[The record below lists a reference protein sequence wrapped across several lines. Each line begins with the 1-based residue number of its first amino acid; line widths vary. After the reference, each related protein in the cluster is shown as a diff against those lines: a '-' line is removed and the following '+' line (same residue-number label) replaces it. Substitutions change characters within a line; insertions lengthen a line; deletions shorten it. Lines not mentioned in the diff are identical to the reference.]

1 MKYTISKFAELLGVT
16 VDTLRLYEKYNIITP
31 EKEEHNNYR
40 YFDDFDARNMLMSR
54 WYRSLGFSMPEVAKL
69 IQSGDFDTICDKIY
83 IRTKELEDEIK
94 QKELLL
100 QKINNILLRLGN
112 VDDELYRC
120 SIRHYPG
127 IYRIKQTNKNDL
139 VKNDQLIEKVREWM
153 EYIQHSFF
161 SFRISESK
169 ILSTEH
175 SFDYNWGLALYEESF
190 HSLNLR
196 IDDLVEYIEPKT
208 YISSL
213 ILSSEEFITKD
224 TLQFM
229 IDEMHEK
236 KYCMNGDIFG
246 RIILTEHTSKIRQ
259 SLLEVN
265 IPIK

>member
-31 EKEEHNNYR
+31 EKEKHNNYR
-40 YFDDFDARNMLMSR
+40 YFNDFDARNMLMSR

-83 IRTKELEDEIK
+83 TRGKELEDEIE
-94 QKELLL
+94 QKTLLL
-100 QKINNILLRLGN
+100 QKIDNILLRLGSI
-112 VDDELYRC
+112 DDELYRC
-120 SIRHYPG
+120 SIRRYPG

-169 ILSTEH
+169 ILSAEH

-236 KYCMNGDIFG
+236 KYCMNGDVFG
-246 RIILTEHTSKIRQ
+246 RIILTEHTSKKRQ